1 MSDVKKVSM
10 TTGHVFEVLATF
22 EAGGRVIVKIEEGM
36 FAFADRLRGP
46 ELTDAQQ
53 CMFTF
58 SRHPCPQNEAEASAM
73 RQLVEAHL
81 ATGPR
86 HGSSDTRQGS
96 AA

>member
-22 EAGGRVIVKIEEGM
+22 NAGGRVIVKIEDGM
-36 FAFADRLRGP
+36 FAFADRLHGP

-53 CMFTF
+53 CMFQF
-58 SRHPCPQNEAEASAM
+58 SRHPAPQNDEELTVM
-73 RQLVEAHL
+73 RRLVQEHL
-81 ATGPR
+81 TCDTG
-86 HGSSDTRQGS
+86 HGASDTRQGS